1 MLLWRFPVLWRW
13 RARRA
18 IRPMVAEQQ
27 AAMEQLG
34 RGPDDWLRWWRATG
48 ERELQCILMTAWD
61 PIGVNDAPEAWDE
74 YDDYVPGVAYRLRD
88 ARDFDDAATGVADYL
103 NHVERDWME
112 ELTDEH
118 RRANGFPTGRG
129 GPFSGHRGAPMRYRR
144 WRSRATSLRSPA
156 VLAFPRKRPTIAD
169 PLDPAP
175 NVSAG
180 DPQME
185 FRRTFWG

>member
-1 MLLWRFPVLWRW
+1 MATTAILAVGWAAAIESDASWARPDAGGLRYVRRMLLWRFPVLWRW

-74 YDDYVPGVAYRLRD
+74 YDDYVPGVADRLRD

-103 NHVERDWME
+103 NHV
-112 ELTDEH
+112 
-118 RRANGFPTGRG
+118 
-129 GPFSGHRGAPMRYRR
+129 
-144 WRSRATSLRSPA
+144 
-156 VLAFPRKRPTIAD
+156 
-169 PLDPAP
+169 
-175 NVSAG
+175 
-180 DPQME
+180 
-185 FRRTFWG
+185 